1 MQYQRFPVREDHSSI
16 RFHLSPIHSAM
27 KMAKK
32 TKSKVSQKTDSD
44 DEEDS
49 DRYDVINRDSTL
61 TDDTDRDTSTAFTEE
76 HSMAISSGRFSE
88 YSTDYGSIAES
99 SLADTE
105 SDISSILL
113 RRDAEAI
120 LGRPDLASALSCESK
135 PSLVG
140 GWFDVACGWL
150 DRPNMC
156 IGSGGQHSSLLK
168 QSHSRAAKAMNRLK
182 INETLKNA
190 AETPQKRGV
199 IRKTRQDNEKR
210 EDDLGKG
217 ATAAMN
223 ILTTEAIQPLHGPSN
238 LDVVTLHGPSNL
250 DVVTLHGPSNLD
262 VVTDTREESPVSDS
276 EDPVPEAISPSGS
289 NVAVKGMTQNASK
302 LSRDGI
308 MAAKMEEVSAR
319 ATEILQKT
327 LDFTLREKAEVS
339 AIHAEKLNTQRDS
352 VPKKATEVSARETE
366 VLQATIELTPKDSV
380 EVSDRA
386 NEVVKAESDVKET
399 KTADEVRRMIPLVMK
414 IRTVLTNGTFMHRER
429 YQLFFLTTS
438 YESRCLTPS

>member
-1 MQYQRFPVREDHSSI
+1 
-16 RFHLSPIHSAM
+16 
-27 KMAKK
+27 
-32 TKSKVSQKTDSD
+32 
-44 DEEDS
+44 
-49 DRYDVINRDSTL
+49 
-61 TDDTDRDTSTAFTEE
+61 
-76 HSMAISSGRFSE
+76 
-88 YSTDYGSIAES
+88 
-99 SLADTE
+99 
-105 SDISSILL
+105 
-113 RRDAEAI
+113 
-120 LGRPDLASALSCESK
+120 
-135 PSLVG
+135 
-140 GWFDVACGWL
+140 
-150 DRPNMC
+150 
-156 IGSGGQHSSLLK
+156 
-168 QSHSRAAKAMNRLK
+168 MNRLK

-250 DVVTLHGPSNLD
+250 DVVT
-262 VVTDTREESPVSDS
+262 DTREDSPVSDS

-289 NVAVKGMTQNASK
+289 NVAVKGVTKNASK

-339 AIHAEKLNTQRDS
+339 AIHTEKLNTQRES
-352 VPKKATEVSARETE
+352 APKKATELSARETE

-399 KTADEVRRMIPLVMK
+399 KTADEVRRMMPLLMK

>member
-1 MQYQRFPVREDHSSI
+1 
-16 RFHLSPIHSAM
+16 M
-27 KMAKK
+27 KMVKK
-32 TKSKVSQKTDSD
+32 TKSKVSQKTDSG

-120 LGRPDLASALSCESK
+120 LRSPDLASALSCESK

-250 DVVTLHGPSNLD
+250 DVVT
-262 VVTDTREESPVSDS
+262 DTREDSPVSDS

-289 NVAVKGMTQNASK
+289 NVAVKGVTKNASK

-339 AIHAEKLNTQRDS
+339 AIHTEKLNTQRDS

-399 KTADEVRRMIPLVMK
+399 KTADEVRRMMPLLMK
-414 IRTVLTNGTFMHRER
+414 IRTVLTNSAFMHRER
-429 YQLFFLTTS
+429 YKLFFLTTS